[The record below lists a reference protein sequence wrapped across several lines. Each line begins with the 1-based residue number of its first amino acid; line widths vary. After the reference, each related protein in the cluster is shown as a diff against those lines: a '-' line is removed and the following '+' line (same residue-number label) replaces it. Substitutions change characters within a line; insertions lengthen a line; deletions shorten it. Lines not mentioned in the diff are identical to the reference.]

1 MIVVG
6 VFQSGIQPV
15 VVERSESDQVKFV
28 RRAEFRGQFE
38 LVVVIG
44 RQEGQAEYA
53 EQHLQVAATI
63 GGQQRGLAV
72 SRNRRIE
79 VDPEIRRSEDQF
91 AFEPRRVAVAH
102 PHVHHRTE
110 AVAERGRER
119 PGVEVDRTQQVG
131 VDQRGVA
138 ARSAL
143 HGEVVQHRDF
153 DAVEVIFVF
162 VGPAAAYEH
171 VVALDGRGDD
181 PGG

>member
-1 MIVVG
+1 MVLPFLETG
-6 VFQSGIQPV
+6 VSKLIPK
-15 VVERSESDQVKFV
+15 SD
-28 RRAEFRGQFE
+28 AP
-38 LVVVIG
+38 
-44 RQEGQAEYA
+44 
-53 EQHLQVAATI
+53 
-63 GGQQRGLAV
+63 
-72 SRNRRIE
+72 RISL
-79 VDPEIRRSEDQF
+79 P
-91 AFEPRRVAVAH
+91 FEPRRVAVAH

-181 PGG
+181 PGGLIAPLSRYRGSRRASYRSLRFRSAASTRGFGRRRERRNRHDDFRQRYLHRVEGRCLPRRCPMP